1 MMRRNGV
8 RILLALLLSVAGQA
22 AYPLP
27 ILKQQSEQAPALS
40 PFDATMTRAHEA
52 LAAKKVDEARKLFQ
66 KAVQIDPKSML
77 PWLGLADVARLGND
91 QSGIELA
98 LKKAAGIAPDRPE
111 PVVAMARLQY
121 TRKNYDQAE
130 MLLKKAAK
138 LDGKSAIPLVD
149 LGDMYLNTRQNPDK
163 AIEAYREAIRIDP
176 KHAGAHYALGSV
188 LLSRGDGLG
197 AIGALQTAQELV
209 GSGNPL
215 PSMTLGQAY
224 IKVRKWKDAVEAFSR
239 ALTIQP
245 GLPAAYIGRAI
256 AQGYVGNRAAALI
269 DLRKAE
275 EIDPKNPEIPFRMG
289 MILQEDGDLKAA
301 SDAYEKA
308 IKVQPKFAL
317 AYNNLAWVAT
327 VRRERLNEA
336 VQWIEKARS
345 LVPKEATFFDTHGW
359 VLRAKGDLNGSAKVL
374 GEGIAISPSAE
385 LHYHLGVVEMERR
398 RQDAARDNFRKAL
411 LIKPD
416 FADAGDAR
424 SRLKELEAALAGAAK

>member
-1 MMRRNGV
+1 
-8 RILLALLLSVAGQA
+8 
-22 AYPLP
+22 
-27 ILKQQSEQAPALS
+27 
-40 PFDATMTRAHEA
+40 
-52 LAAKKVDEARKLFQ
+52 
-66 KAVQIDPKSML
+66 
-77 PWLGLADVARLGND
+77 
-91 QSGIELA
+91 
-98 LKKAAGIAPDRPE
+98 
-111 PVVAMARLQY
+111 
-121 TRKNYDQAE
+121 
-130 MLLKKAAK
+130 
-138 LDGKSAIPLVD
+138 
-149 LGDMYLNTRQNPDK
+149 
-163 AIEAYREAIRIDP
+163 
-176 KHAGAHYALGSV
+176 
-188 LLSRGDGLG
+188 
-197 AIGALQTAQELV
+197 
-209 GSGNPL
+209 
-215 PSMTLGQAY
+215 
-224 IKVRKWKDAVEAFSR
+224 
-239 ALTIQP
+239 
-245 GLPAAYIGRAI
+245 
-256 AQGYVGNRAAALI
+256 
-269 DLRKAE
+269 
-275 EIDPKNPEIPFRMG
+275 